1 MAAIGFGD
9 LLILAVIVLIF
20 FGGKKIPD
28 IAKSIGES
36 IHLFKKAINEDDKKD
51 QKK

>member
-1 MAAIGFGD
+1 MAAIGFTD
-9 LLILAVIVLIF
+9 LLIIIVIGLIF

-36 IHLFKKAINEDDKKD
+36 IHVFKKAINEDDKKD